1 MDCEY
6 PIGFLYLVCKERERK
21 HEKMEK
27 VYGNR
32 FGSIY
37 EAYKQEKYASF
48 GELNYADASRQAV
61 KDMIEDISS
70 ALNNR

>member
-27 VYGNR
+27 VYV
-32 FGSIY
+32 SLQS
-37 EAYKQEKYASF
+37 AAH
-48 GELNYADASRQAV
+48 GERMLAQ
-61 KDMIEDISS
+61 
-70 ALNNR
+70 

>member
-37 EAYKQEKYASF
+37 DNTIWCTAADIGHQSF
-48 GELNYADASRQAV
+48 RQKAA
-61 KDMIEDISS
+61 K
-70 ALNNR
+70 R